1 MAAPRVSFVVA
12 SRNDDHGGSPKRRT
26 ELFVHGLAALCTR
39 FAVPAELV
47 LVEWNPPGD
56 RPSLARSLDWPSSPG
71 SLEIRILTVP
81 EALHRRVKNSDRIP
95 FFQMIAKNVG
105 IRRARGEFVVATNID
120 LLLSEAL
127 VWFLG
132 HGPLRDDAVYRVERL
147 DLRLRDF
154 PPNLDID
161 EQLALCSLNVARS
174 NNLRETLELPAL
186 ASRQLYGHAAL
197 RWPGFAPG
205 ELERLLADACWPW
218 AFYNACGDFTMLA
231 RSQWAALRGHPE
243 LPLYSLHIDSLM
255 LRMAMAHGLTQI
267 VLPDPMRT
275 YHIEHGMGWN
285 VEQDRERITADRPVL
300 RYEQLLALIT
310 SIDCVG
316 PQAAGTRDDWG
327 FGGEAIPEW
336 RYAPLAVERAA

>member
-1 MAAPRVSFVVA
+1 VQAPRVSFVVA

-26 ELFVHGLAALCTR
+26 ELFVHGLAALCSR
-39 FAVPAELV
+39 FAVSAELI
-47 LVEWNPPGD
+47 LVEWNPPAD
-56 RPSLARSLDWPSSPG
+56 RPALAESLEWPADPG
-71 SLEIRILTVP
+71 PLEIRILTVP
-81 EALHRRVKNSDRIP
+81 EALHRRVKNSERIP
-95 FFQMIAKNVG
+95 FYQMIAKNAG

-132 HGPLRDDAVYRVERL
+132 HGPLRADAVYRVERL
-147 DLRLRDF
+147 DLRLRDL
-154 PPNLDID
+154 PHGLDID

-174 NNLRETLELPAL
+174 NNLRETVELPAL
-186 ASRQLYGHAAL
+186 ASRRLFGHTAE

-205 ELERLLADACWPW
+205 ELERLLAEAEWPW

-231 RSQWAALRGHPE
+231 RSQWMELTGHPE

-255 LRMAMAHGLTQI
+255 LRLAMSYGLTQI

-285 VEQDRERITADRPVL
+285 VEQDRDRITADRPVL
-300 RYEQLLALIT
+300 QYEQLLSLIS
-310 SIDCVG
+310 SIESIG
-316 PQAAGTRDDWG
+316 PHVMANRADWG
-327 FGGEAIPEW
+327 FRDDALPEW
-336 RYAPLAVERAA
+336 RYAPLDGARAA